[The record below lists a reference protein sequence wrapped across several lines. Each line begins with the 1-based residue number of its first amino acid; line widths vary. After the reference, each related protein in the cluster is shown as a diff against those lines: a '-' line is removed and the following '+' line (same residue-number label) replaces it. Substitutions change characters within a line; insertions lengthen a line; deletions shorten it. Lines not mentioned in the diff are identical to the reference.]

1 MALAIFGSFIQKLSL
16 FLFLF
21 AIKIYLIAH
30 IPFLKRIFD
39 NINI

>member
-16 FLFLF
+16 FFF
-21 AIKIYLIAH
+21 SIQIYLIAH